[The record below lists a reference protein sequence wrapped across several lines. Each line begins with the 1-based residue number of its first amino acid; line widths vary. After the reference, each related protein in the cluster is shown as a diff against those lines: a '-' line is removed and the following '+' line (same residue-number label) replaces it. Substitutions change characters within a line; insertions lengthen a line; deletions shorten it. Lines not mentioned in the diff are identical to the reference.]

1 MKMKSLL
8 RGVGSPLLAAV
19 ALLGA
24 GCVTVDIGKDTA
36 TQPAQFRILDT
47 AAAPSPAAQHNGRQ
61 LVIAPQASPSI
72 DDSFALAFSR
82 APNQRAAYQFATWT
96 DRPSNRLGQLLVD
109 RLSARRAFASVAL
122 AGRGVAG
129 DLQLNLIVDDFL
141 HDAAT
146 SPGTA
151 RVEVT
156 AEMVDRGTRRLV
168 ARQRFSATAP
178 VAEANSAGAAAA
190 LSAASSRVLDQLVA
204 WAEANAT
211 AAVPAPTR

>member
-1 MKMKSLL
+1 L
-8 RGVGSPLLAAV
+8 
-19 ALLGA
+19 
-24 GCVTVDIGKDTA
+24 
-36 TQPAQFRILDT
+36 
-47 AAAPSPAAQHNGRQ
+47 
-61 LVIAPQASPSI
+61 
-72 DDSFALAFSR
+72 
-82 APNQRAAYQFATWT
+82 
-96 DRPSNRLGQLLVD
+96 
-109 RLSARRAFASVAL
+109 ASVTL

-129 DLQLNLIVDDFL
+129 DLQLNLIVDDFV

-156 AEMVDRGTRRLV
+156 TEMIDRGTRRLV
-168 ARQRFSATAP
+168 ARQSFSATAP

-211 AAVPAPTR
+211 AAMPAPKR